1 MRLKK
6 ASINYKNIILCQFK
20 KHSMG
25 HIISIANQK
34 GGVGKTTTAMNLSA
48 SLGVLEKKVLLVDAD
63 PQANATSGVGYDPK
77 KIEQGIYECI
87 IKNINPRDVIKETT
101 SPNLSIL
108 PANIDLVAA
117 EIELIDLEE
126 REYKMLNILNILK
139 EEYDYIIIDCAPSL
153 GLLTLNA
160 LAAST
165 SVIIPIQCEYFAL
178 EGLGK
183 LLNTIKIVQQ
193 RLNINLQIEGLLLT
207 MYDTRL
213 RLSNQVVEEVKTH
226 FQNMV
231 FKTII
236 HRNVR
241 LGESPSF
248 GETIVIHDATSKG
261 AINYLNLADEILEKN
276 NVITKENE

>member
-1 MRLKK
+1 
-6 ASINYKNIILCQFK
+6 
-20 KHSMG
+20 
-25 HIISIANQK
+25 
-34 GGVGKTTTAMNLSA
+34 MNLA
-48 SLGVLEKKVLLVDAD
+48 GSLGVLEKKVLLIDAD
-63 PQANATSGVGYDPK
+63 PQANATSGVGHNPQ
-77 KIEQGIYECI
+77 KIEQGVYECI
-87 IKNINPRDVIKETT
+87 INKSKANECILNTQ
-101 SPNLSIL
+101 SPNLDLL
-108 PANIDLVAA
+108 PANINLVGA
-117 EIELIDLEE
+117 ELELVNIEE
-126 REYKMLNILNILK
+126 REYQLQKALK
-139 EEYDYIIIDCAPSL
+139 PVKDNYDYIIIDCAPSL

-160 LAAST
+160 LSASD
-165 SVIIPIQCEYFAL
+165 SVIVPIQCEYFAL

-193 RLNINLQIEGLLLT
+193 RLNINLEIEGLLLT

-213 RLSNQVVEEVKTH
+213 RLSNQVVEEVKAH

-261 AINYLNLADEILEKN
+261 AINYLNLA
-276 NVITKENE
+276 NELLKKIEVTV

>member
-1 MRLKK
+1 MGK
-6 ASINYKNIILCQFK
+6 IIAV
-20 KHSMG
+20 
-25 HIISIANQK
+25 ANQK
-34 GGVGKTTTAMNLSA
+34 GGVGKTTTAMNLA
-48 SLGVLEKKVLLVDAD
+48 GSLGILEKKTLLIDAD
-63 PQANATSGVGYDPK
+63 PQANATSGVGHDPHQITK
-77 KIEQGIYECI
+77 GTYECLI
-87 IKNINPRDVIKETT
+87 QKAESNQCILKTK
-101 SPNLSIL
+101 SPNLDLL
-108 PANIDLVAA
+108 PANIDLVGA
-117 EIELIDLEE
+117 ELELVNVKE
-126 REYKMLNILNILK
+126 REYQMRKALDPIK
-139 EEYDYIIIDCAPSL
+139 DDYDYIIIDCAPSL

-160 LAAST
+160 LSASD

-183 LLNTIKIVQQ
+183 LLNTIKVVQQ
-193 RLNINLQIEGLLLT
+193 RFNINLEIEGLLLT

-261 AINYLNLADEILEKN
+261 AINYLNLAHELLKKS
-276 NVITKENE
+276 VLTT

>member
-1 MRLKK
+1 
-6 ASINYKNIILCQFK
+6 
-20 KHSMG
+20 MG
-25 HIISIANQK
+25 RVIAIANQK
-34 GGVGKTTTAMNLSA
+34 GGVGKTTTAMNLA
-48 SLGVLEKKVLLVDAD
+48 GSLGILEKKVLLIDAD
-63 PQANATSGVGYDPK
+63 PQANATSGVGHNPQEIK
-77 KIEQGIYECI
+77 QGIYECLIGKAKASDCI
-87 IKNINPRDVIKETT
+87 ISTQ
-101 SPNLSIL
+101 SPNLDLL
-108 PANIDLVAA
+108 PANIDLVGA
-117 EIELIDLEE
+117 ELELVNLEQ
-126 REYKMLNILNILK
+126 REYQMQKALAPIKDN
-139 EEYDYIIIDCAPSL
+139 YDYIIIDCAPSL

-160 LAAST
+160 LSASD
-165 SVIIPIQCEYFAL
+165 SVIVPIQCEYFAL

-183 LLNTIKIVQQ
+183 LLNTIKVVQQ
-193 RLNINLQIEGLLLT
+193 RLNINLEIEGLLLT

-261 AINYLNLADEILEKN
+261 AINYLNLA
-276 NVITKENE
+276 NELLQKLAVTV

>member
-1 MRLKK
+1 MGR
-6 ASINYKNIILCQFK
+6 IIA
-20 KHSMG
+20 
-25 HIISIANQK
+25 IANQK
-34 GGVGKTTTAMNLSA
+34 GGVGKTTTAMNLA
-48 SLGVLEKKVLLVDAD
+48 GSLGVLEQKVLLIDAD
-63 PQANATSGVGYDPK
+63 PQANATSGVGHDPREIK
-77 KIEQGIYECI
+77 KGIYECLI
-87 IKNINPRDVIKETT
+87 DKATAQEVIVKTT
-101 SPNLSIL
+101 SPNLDLL
-108 PANIDLVAA
+108 PANIDLVGA
-117 EIELIDLEE
+117 ELDLINLEK
-126 REYKMLNILNILK
+126 REYRLRNVLVPVKDK
-139 EEYDYIIIDCAPSL
+139 YDYIIIDCAPSL

-160 LAAST
+160 LST
-165 SVIIPIQCEYFAL
+165 ADSVIVPIQCEYFAL

-193 RLNINLQIEGLLLT
+193 RLNINLEIEGLLLT

-248 GETIVIHDATSKG
+248 GETIVMHDASSKG
-261 AINYLNLADEILEKN
+261 AVNYLNLAGELM
-276 NVITKENE
+276 TKLVAKSEQTV